1 VGLVLMFGGVLFII
15 WGALISWI
23 KG

>member
-1 VGLVLMFGGVLFII
+1 VGLVLMGGGVIFII